1 MKEEEIWKKASG
13 LLDKMPELKTKEEI
27 VWKETGAGENLRLLS
42 ELLKRN
48 AIPTKTLYFYCK
60 I

>member
-1 MKEEEIWKKASG
+1 MDEETWKKAIG
-13 LLDKMPELKTKEEI
+13 LLDKMPELKIKEEI
-27 VWKETGAGENLRLLS
+27 EWKETGAGENLRLLS

-48 AIPTKTLYFYCK
+48 AIPTKTLRFWCK

>member
-1 MKEEEIWKKASG
+1 MDEETWKKAIG
-13 LLDKMPELKTKEEI
+13 LSDKMPELKTKEEI

-48 AIPTKTLYFYCK
+48 AIPTKTLKFWCK
-60 I
+60 M

>member
-1 MKEEEIWKKASG
+1 MEEEIWKKAIK

-27 VWKETGAGENLRLLS
+27 EWKETGAGENLRLLS

-48 AIPTKTLYFYCK
+48 AIPTKTLRFWCK

>member
-1 MKEEEIWKKASG
+1 M
-13 LLDKMPELKTKEEI
+13 LLEKMPELKTKEEI
-27 VWKETGAGENLRLLS
+27 EWKETGAGENLRLLS

-48 AIPTKTLYFYCK
+48 AIPTKTLKFWCK

>member
-1 MKEEEIWKKASG
+1 M

-27 VWKETGAGENLRLLS
+27 HWKETGAGENLRLLS

>member
-1 MKEEEIWKKASG
+1 MEEEIWKKKAIK

-27 VWKETGAGENLRLLS
+27 IWKETGAGENLRLLS

-48 AIPTKTLYFYCK
+48 AIPTKTLYFCCK

>member
-1 MKEEEIWKKASG
+1 MFLIVNSDVVGQIPK
-13 LLDKMPELKTKEEI
+13 LKTKEEI